1 MSTCQSISKHN
12 NDYQREIE
20 WLFQQF
26 PSYQNIGAKAFKP
39 TLANSRAICEFLG
52 NPERQ
57 LKFIHVAGSNGK
69 GSTSSMLASILTEAG
84 YKVGL
89 FTSPHIKDFR
99 ERIRINGIQITEEK
113 VIEFIQ
119 KIKQATLSFEPSF
132 FEITFGLALEYFNE
146 EKCDYCV
153 IETGLGGRLD
163 ATNIITPLLSIITNI
178 SLEHTAILGDTL
190 EEIAVEKAGIIKEN
204 IPVVAGETAP
214 HLYPIFERIAKE
226 RNARMIRS
234 ISVADIDNFKT
245 PLLGYYQLENLRT
258 VLCSCQ
264 LLAEQGIHLNPT
276 IIQKGLDN
284 LFTNSGFSGRLQIVS
299 ESPLTIFDVS
309 HNPAGIEASFL
320 TISSLNKGQLHIVY
334 GTSGDKDVD
343 SILEVLPKHANYYF
357 TAFKSERSIR
367 LEDLTSTTQSFN
379 PISKTFFSDP
389 HLALKSAQNNANH
402 ADTIVVIGSFFLI
415 SDFF

>member
-1 MSTCQSISKHN
+1 MSTCLSTSKHN
-12 NDYQREIE
+12 SDYQQEIE

-39 TLANSRAICEFLG
+39 TLANSRAICKFLG
-52 NPERQ
+52 NPGDKV
-57 LKFIHVAGSNGK
+57 KFIHVAGSNGK

-99 ERIRINGIQITEEK
+99 ERIRINGQQITEEK
-113 VIEFIQ
+113 VIEFVQ
-119 KIKQATLSFEPSF
+119 KIKQAKLSFDPSF

-146 EKCDYCV
+146 EQCDFCV

-178 SLEHTAILGDTL
+178 SLEHTAMLGNTL
-190 EEIAVEKAGIIKEN
+190 EEIAVEKAGIIKEGV
-204 IPVVAGETAP
+204 PVVVGETAP
-214 HLYPIFERIAKE
+214 HLYPIFEQIATE
-226 RNARMIRS
+226 RTTKITKS
-234 ISVADIDNFKT
+234 TSFTDIDNFKT
-245 PLLGYYQLENLRT
+245 PLLGEYQLENLRT
-258 VLCSCQ
+258 VLCSCR
-264 LLAEQGIHLNPT
+264 LLSEQGIPLNPA

-284 LFTNSGFSGRLQIVS
+284 LFTNTGFSGRLQIIS

-309 HNPAGIEASFL
+309 HNPAGIEASFQA
-320 TISSLNKGQLHIVY
+320 ISKLNKGQLHIVY
-334 GTSGDKDVD
+334 GTSADKDVE
-343 SILEVLPKHANYYF
+343 SIVEVLPNDASYYF
-357 TAFKSERSIR
+357 TAFTSERSMHI
-367 LEDLTSTTQSFN
+367 EDLKSAAQTFDH
-379 PISKTFFSDP
+379 SKCTFFSNP